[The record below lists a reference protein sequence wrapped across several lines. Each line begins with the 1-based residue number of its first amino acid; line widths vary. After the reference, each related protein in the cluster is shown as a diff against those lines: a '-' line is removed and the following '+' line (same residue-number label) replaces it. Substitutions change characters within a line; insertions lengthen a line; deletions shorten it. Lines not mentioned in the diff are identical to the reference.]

1 MEKIKVLSVVGPTAS
16 GKTALGVYLA
26 EQLNGEVVSCDS
38 MQIYKGM
45 DVATAKP
52 TVEEMHGIPHHL
64 IDFVD
69 PSDSYSV
76 ARYVEDAQHV
86 IDDIVS
92 RGKLPIIVGGTGLY
106 VDSLLGGISFSDQPE
121 NEGTRVK
128 LTLEAEK
135 FGNLYMHQRL
145 TEIDPEYAKTLHPNN
160 VGRVIRAIE
169 IFELTGKTMSQQLAE
184 SKVIPSQYSAVTIG
198 IDFNDRQALYDRIN
212 LRVDLML
219 ENGILEEA
227 KQFYSM
233 HDAKTSAQ
241 AIGCKEFLAYFSG
254 EKSLEECVEHLKM
267 QTRRYAKRQLT
278 WFRRNAETH
287 WLYRDIFEN
296 FEALCEAAK
305 NIAIENL

>member
-69 PSDSYSV
+69 PDESYSV
-76 ARYVEDAQHV
+76 ARYVEDAQCV
-86 IDDIVS
+86 IDDVVS

-121 NEGTRVK
+121 NECMRAK
-128 LTLEAEK
+128 LTSEAEK

-184 SKVIPSQYSAVTIG
+184 SKVTPSRYSAVTIG
-198 IDFNDRQALYDRIN
+198 IDFNDRQVLYDRIN

-241 AIGCKEFLAYFSG
+241 AIGCKEFLDYFSG

-287 WLYRDIFEN
+287 WLYRDSFEN
-296 FEALCEAAK
+296 FEALCDAAK
-305 NIAIENL
+305 KIVIENL